1 MRQRGWLASTAV
13 LVLAT
18 TSVGGTNA
26 SEHTP
31 GTWRYQLPSPFT
43 CPAVLSSVEKLAV
56 CPLASTEIWY
66 EGNRLDNDGSSTSAS
81 PSVYGERADSSQ
93 TQPQASGT
101 QLPSAP
107 ADATNDAAET
117 EQATKAS
124 SSVGGNANE
133 VTQPAA
139 SSPSSSSSSPW
150 SRSPICRRVG
160 RDEFCAFTHR
170 GFAAGE
176 GIALITTPARIL
188 VLGSQPPLDIPASQS
203 DSSPSSNTD
212 TDGVDYTDAL
222 ITGKGVGLV
231 AVRPIRAGRRLAMRT
246 ASTPAVMVD
255 DRAFTGLRRDDLAA
269 LLAQAIVALPEPHQ
283 ARFLNLSA
291 TASDGDKDDSGLA
304 RVFRIFA
311 TNAFK
316 TTVKLGAD
324 AAVAAGVPSG
334 PEAGIDFHSTFT
346 EVSRLNHECSPNLGY
361 YFDSVTL
368 SHKVY
373 AVRDILPGEELT
385 ISYVDVIQPRSVRN
399 ERLHTTWSF
408 TCSCPR
414 CTAEAHVVA
423 ESDDRVAHMLQL
435 RRELDDY
442 SASATPEKAELL
454 VTLYELEGL
463 EVRIYEA
470 YYRAALEWNGVGDA
484 TRAMK
489 YARLCL
495 DKGLSLRGP
504 DRPFIDSMRGLI
516 SSPTE
521 HWSWR
526 FRVKK

>member
-1 MRQRGWLASTAV
+1 M
-13 LVLAT
+13 
-18 TSVGGTNA
+18 
-26 SEHTP
+26 
-31 GTWRYQLPSPFT
+31 
-43 CPAVLSSVEKLAV
+43 
-56 CPLASTEIWY
+56 
-66 EGNRLDNDGSSTSAS
+66 DG
-81 PSVYGERADSSQ
+81 
-93 TQPQASGT
+93 
-101 QLPSAP
+101 
-107 ADATNDAAET
+107 AAET

-124 SSVGGNANE
+124 SS
-133 VTQPAA
+133 P
-139 SSPSSSSSSPW
+139 SSPSSSPSSPSSPSSSPSSPSSSPSSPSSSPW
-150 SRSPICRRVG
+150 SRSLVCRRVG

-176 GIALITTPARIL
+176 GIAVITTPARIL
-188 VLGSQPPLDIPASQS
+188 VLGSQPPLDIPASQP
-203 DSSPSSNTD
+203 DSSPSPSSNTD

-222 ITGKGVGLV
+222 IAGKGVGLV
-231 AVRPIRAGRRLAMRT
+231 AARPIRAGRRLAMRT

-324 AAVAAGVPSG
+324 AAVAVGVPSG
-334 PEAGIDFHSTFT
+334 PDAGIDFHSTFT

-385 ISYVDVIQPRSVRN
+385 ISYVDVIQPRSVRS

-484 TRAMK
+484 TRAMN

-495 DKGLSLRGP
+495 DKGLTLRGP

-526 FRVKK
+526 FRVK